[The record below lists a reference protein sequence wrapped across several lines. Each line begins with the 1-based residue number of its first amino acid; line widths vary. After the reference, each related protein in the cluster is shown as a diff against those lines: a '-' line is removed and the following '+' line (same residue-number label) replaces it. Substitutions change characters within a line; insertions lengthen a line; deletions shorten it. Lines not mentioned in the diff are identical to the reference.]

1 MTALQENQMIE
12 APGIGARIEAS
23 FCGRAFA
30 PHRHDTYAIG
40 ITLSGVQT
48 FDYRG
53 AVRHSLPGGM
63 IVLHP
68 DESHDGRAGTDEA
81 FTYRTLNLDPSVL
94 QSILGGFC
102 LPFIESGLSKDTR
115 LRQAITPLLEDYEHS
130 LDALEY
136 QDGLFDLVMALV
148 AISSPAKP
156 ICKHNYQ
163 AAQTARDYI
172 IENISETVSLDE
184 LERIT
189 GRERWALSRDFRALY
204 GVSPYRYL
212 IMRRLEKAKQ
222 LLSGGCAIAD
232 AAIASWFSDQSHFT
246 RHFRKTYGLTP
257 SAWRTIV
264 LSP

>member
-1 MTALQENQMIE
+1 MTILQQNRMIE
-12 APGIGARIEAS
+12 APGAGARIEAS
-23 FCGRAFA
+23 FSGHAFA

-40 ITLSGVQT
+40 ITLKGVQT

-53 AVRHSLPGGM
+53 ATRYSLPGDM

-94 QSILGGFC
+94 QSILGGYS
-102 LPFIESGLSKDTR
+102 LPFVEGGVSKDDR
-115 LRQAITPLLEDYEHS
+115 LREALTPLLEDHERP

-136 QDGLFDLVMALV
+136 QDGLYDLAMALV
-148 AISSPAKP
+148 AISSPVQP
-156 ICKHNYQ
+156 VCTHNYK
-163 AAQTARDYI
+163 AAHEARNYI
-172 IENISETVSLDE
+172 IENISETVSLEE
-184 LERIT
+184 LELIT

-212 IMRRLEKAKQ
+212 IMRRLEKAKD
-222 LLSGGCAIAD
+222 LLLQGSAIAD
-232 AAIASWFSDQSHFT
+232 AAIACWFSDQSHFT